1 MNDRDLIRILTAES
15 LAQRS
20 FKYRV
25 DDLIKE
31 LPPGTTRSVLE
42 DVRVRAHE
50 TDTAL
55 AHEADALDRYAGL
68 ER

>member
-1 MNDRDLIRILTAES
+1 MTDRDLIKILTAEA

-20 FKYRV
+20 FKYRL
-25 DDLIKE
+25 DDLLKE

-42 DVRVRAHE
+42 DARLRAHDI
-50 TDTAL
+50 DTAL

-68 ER
+68 E